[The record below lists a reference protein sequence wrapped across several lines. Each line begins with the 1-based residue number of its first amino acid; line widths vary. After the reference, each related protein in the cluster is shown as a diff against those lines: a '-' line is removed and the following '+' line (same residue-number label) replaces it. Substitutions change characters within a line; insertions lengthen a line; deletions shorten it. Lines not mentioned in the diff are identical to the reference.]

1 MCLYMIVM
9 FGFTCIFSTNQRT
22 QCRFGSQDAGPL
34 PSHSLEHL
42 LNEDPAKVAI
52 VVYRLYI
59 NHHLDTYVHKY
70 ELTFKICW

>member
-22 QCRFGSQDAGPL
+22 QCRFGSPDAGQL
-34 PSHSLEHL
+34 PSHGLEHL

-52 VVYRLYI
+52 VV
-59 NHHLDTYVHKY
+59 
-70 ELTFKICW
+70 